1 MCFWSFVT
9 FKTCIHLNETFVS
22 KLSSYIRFVNLV
34 DVCTRLVF
42 PVFYFLLIKKR
53 CSTALLALLAFYSFC
68 HGLRFIL
75 YKLSSLFYSVVS
87 STVNVNGFVF
97 RSFTLFRWVWRG
109 FPLSPLL
116 YVFVAEVL
124 AWNFR
129 SNLGISSLALPGSLL
144 NPSCVSAHA
153 DDSSV
158 IDSPSFYVCASR
170 RHFFVRQWGAHGGVA
185 SLVADRLVVH
195 A

>member
-1 MCFWSFVT
+1 M
-9 FKTCIHLNETFVS
+9 
-22 KLSSYIRFVNLV
+22 
-34 DVCTRLVF
+34 
-42 PVFYFLLIKKR
+42 
-53 CSTALLALLAFYSFC
+53 
-68 HGLRFIL
+68 
-75 YKLSSLFYSVVS
+75 FYSVVS
-87 STVNVNGFVF
+87 SSVNVNGFVC
-97 RSFTLFRWVWRG
+97 RPFTLFRWVWRG

-129 SNLGISSLALPGSLL
+129 SSLGISSLALPGSLL
-144 NPSCVSAHA
+144 NPSCISAHA

-158 IDSPSFYVCASR
+158 IVSPSFYVCASR
-170 RHFFVRQWGAHGGVA
+170 RHFLVRQWGAHGGVA